1 MKRNEE
7 SYAKVDKKEMFNYR
21 GTLGLSQVVMA
32 KKLGLSHRMWNH
44 YEHGTK
50 QVPISVVLSAKYLCK
65 NVGAIGS
72 PPSVINAVLDK
83 MDKLHDDIKQHE
95 EPLTKWDVDRIEA
108 LMRAAKTKGHNSND
122 NDPTIARIFTQC
134 EKEMGFLLS
143 KIN

>member
-7 SYAKVDKKEMFNYR
+7 SYAKVKSKEMFNYR
-21 GTLGLSQVVMA
+21 NQMGVSQVAMA

-44 YEHGTK
+44 YEHGTR

-65 NVGAIGS
+65 NM
-72 PPSVINAVLDK
+72 DK

-108 LMRAAKTKGHNSND
+108 LMKAAKTKGHNSND
-122 NDPTIARIFTQC
+122 NDPSIARIFTQC

>member
-7 SYAKVDKKEMFNYR
+7 SYAKVDTREMFNYR

-65 NVGAIGS
+65 N
-72 PPSVINAVLDK
+72 LDK

>member
-1 MKRNEE
+1 M
-7 SYAKVDKKEMFNYR
+7 AKKM
-21 GTLGLSQVVMA
+21 GLSQ
-32 KKLGLSHRMWNH
+32 RMWNH

-50 QVPISVVLSAKYLCK
+50 QVPISVVLSAKYLCQ
-65 NVGAIGS
+65 NI
-72 PPSVINAVLDK
+72 DK

-122 NDPTIARIFTQC
+122 NDPSIARIFTQC

>member
-1 MKRNEE
+1 MKRNEA
-7 SYAKVDKKEMFNYR
+7 SYAKVAKSEIYNYR
-21 GTLGLSQVVMA
+21 SKLGLSQVNMA
-32 KKLGLSHRMWNH
+32 KKMGLSQRMWNH

-50 QVPISVVLSAKYLCK
+50 QVPISVVLSAKYLCQ
-65 NVGAIGS
+65 NI
-72 PPSVINAVLDK
+72 DK

-108 LMRAAKTKGHNSND
+108 LMKAAKTKGHNSND
-122 NDPTIARIFTQC
+122 NDPSIARIFTQC

>member
-7 SYAKVDKKEMFNYR
+7 SYAKVKNKEMLNYR
-21 GTLGLSQVVMA
+21 NQMGVSQVAMA

-65 NVGAIGS
+65 NM
-72 PPSVINAVLDK
+72 DK

-95 EPLTKWDVDRIEA
+95 EPLTKAEVWGSPEQSKCSFNLWA
-108 LMRAAKTKGHNSND
+108 HNVS
-122 NDPTIARIFTQC
+122 RFT
-134 EKEMGFLLS
+134 L
-143 KIN
+143 

>member
-65 NVGAIGS
+65 N
-72 PPSVINAVLDK
+72 LDK

>member
-7 SYAKVDKKEMFNYR
+7 SYAKVKNKEMLNYR
-21 GTLGLSQVVMA
+21 NQMGVSQVAMA

-44 YEHGTK
+44 YEHGTR

-65 NVGAIGS
+65 N
-72 PPSVINAVLDK
+72 LDK

-108 LMRAAKTKGHNSND
+108 LMKAAKTKGHNSND
-122 NDPTIARIFTQC
+122 NDPSIARIFTQC

>member
-1 MKRNEE
+1 MKRNEA
-7 SYAKVDKKEMFNYR
+7 SYAKVAKSEIYNYR
-21 GTLGLSQVVMA
+21 SKLGLSQVNMA
-32 KKLGLSHRMWNH
+32 KKMGLSQRMWNH

-65 NVGAIGS
+65 N
-72 PPSVINAVLDK
+72 LDK

-108 LMRAAKTKGHNSND
+108 LMKAAKTKGHNSND
-122 NDPTIARIFTQC
+122 NDPSIARIFTQC

>member
-7 SYAKVDKKEMFNYR
+7 SYAKVKNKEMLNYR
-21 GTLGLSQVVMA
+21 NQMGVSQVAMA

-65 NVGAIGS
+65 NM
-72 PPSVINAVLDK
+72 DK

-108 LMRAAKTKGHNSND
+108 LMKKMKDDIYTNSE
-122 NDPTIARIFTQC
+122 IVSKILTQSH
-134 EKEMGFLLS
+134 KEMGFLLS

>member
-7 SYAKVDKKEMFNYR
+7 SYAKVKSKEMFNYR
-21 GTLGLSQVVMA
+21 NQMGVSQVAMA

-65 NVGAIGS
+65 NM
-72 PPSVINAVLDK
+72 DK

-108 LMRAAKTKGHNSND
+108 LMKAAKTKGHNSND
-122 NDPTIARIFTQC
+122 NDPSIARIFTQC

>member
-7 SYAKVDKKEMFNYR
+7 SYAKVKNKEMFNYR
-21 GTLGLSQVVMA
+21 NQMGVSQVAMA

-65 NVGAIGS
+65 N
-72 PPSVINAVLDK
+72 LDK

-108 LMRAAKTKGHNSND
+108 LMKAAKTKGHNSND
-122 NDPTIARIFTQC
+122 NDPSIARIFTQC

>member
-1 MKRNEE
+1 MKRNEA
-7 SYAKVDKKEMFNYR
+7 SYAKVAKSEIYNYR
-21 GTLGLSQVVMA
+21 SKLGLSQVNMA
-32 KKLGLSHRMWNH
+32 KKMGLSQRMWNH

-50 QVPISVVLSAKYLCK
+50 QVPISVVLSAKYLCQ
-65 NVGAIGS
+65 NI
-72 PPSVINAVLDK
+72 DK
-83 MDKLHDDIKQHE
+83 MEKLHDDIKQHE

-122 NDPTIARIFTQC
+122 NDPSIARIFTQC

>member
-7 SYAKVDKKEMFNYR
+7 SYAKVKNKEMFNYR
-21 GTLGLSQVVMA
+21 NQMGVSQVAMA

-50 QVPISVVLSAKYLCK
+50 SVPISVVLSAKYLCQ
-65 NVGAIGS
+65 NI
-72 PPSVINAVLDK
+72 DK
-83 MDKLHDDIKQHE
+83 MEELHDDIKQHE

-122 NDPTIARIFTQC
+122 NDPSVARIFTQC

>member
-7 SYAKVDKKEMFNYR
+7 SYAKVKNKEMLNYR
-21 GTLGLSQVVMA
+21 NQMGVSQVAMA

-65 NVGAIGS
+65 N
-72 PPSVINAVLDK
+72 LDK

-108 LMRAAKTKGHNSND
+108 LMKAAKTKGHNSND
-122 NDPTIARIFTQC
+122 NDPSIARIFTQC